1 MSAAF
6 IGMGT
11 VFILVLNSKF
21 DKIVM
26 SDGRPNLF
34 LFLQNNSLEM
44 IYSKTVAETNVELS
58 RLPSFSS
65 RSCSCLDSQ
74 FSLQPQ
80 RLEDGLAHTAK
91 AAPNWPPTGQ
101 LSSVKKGSGEPT
113 PPHRRP
119 PLATRRRQRGGGL
132 SQPVQAKE
140 RELTPVCSETPRH
153 TGLIIIGLHTLV

>member
-1 MSAAF
+1 
-6 IGMGT
+6 
-11 VFILVLNSKF
+11 
-21 DKIVM
+21 
-26 SDGRPNLF
+26 
-34 LFLQNNSLEM
+34 M
-44 IYSKTVAETNVELS
+44 IHSKTVAEMNVELS

-65 RSCSCLDSQ
+65 SSCCSCCLDSQ

-119 PLATRRRQRGGGL
+119 PRRLATRRRQCGGGL

-140 RELTPVCSETPRH
+140 RELPPVCSETPRH
-153 TGLIIIGLHTLV
+153 TGLIIIGLHTLVRSIMLLLLGYCYS